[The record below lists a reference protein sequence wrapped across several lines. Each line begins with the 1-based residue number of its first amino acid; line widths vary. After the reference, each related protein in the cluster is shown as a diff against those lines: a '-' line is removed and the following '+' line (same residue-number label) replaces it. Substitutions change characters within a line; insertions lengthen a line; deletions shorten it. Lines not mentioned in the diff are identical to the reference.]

1 MLQTIYV
8 TLFNNDLVKL
18 AVFLTRLNHIELDN
32 LLNTSSSTVSN
43 QINVNASTSNSIKQ
57 SIITDDAKDK
67 NKTAIKTECAKKNSE
82 NEESETSCP
91 ICLSTLT
98 EVIY

>member
-1 MLQTIYV
+1 MLQTIYA
-8 TLFNNDLVKL
+8 TLYNNDLVKL

-32 LLNTSSSTVSN
+32 LLNTSSSTISN
-43 QINVNASTSNSIKQ
+43 QLNVNASTSNSIKQ
-57 SIITDDAKDK
+57 SISTDDTKDK
-67 NKTAIKTECAKKNSE
+67 NETVIKTEFAKKNAE